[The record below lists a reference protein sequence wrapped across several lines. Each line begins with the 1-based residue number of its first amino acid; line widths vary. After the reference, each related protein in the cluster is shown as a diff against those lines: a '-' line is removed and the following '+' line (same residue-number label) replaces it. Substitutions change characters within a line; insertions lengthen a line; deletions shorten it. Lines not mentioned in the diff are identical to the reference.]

1 MAKKAKDFLA
11 DVLTIQAERGKAYD
25 KDDNQEERSMAKI
38 VAIYEM
44 LTGITLS
51 ERQGWMF
58 MVVLKMVR
66 AHAKEAFHED
76 SFTDLISYTSLAA
89 EAGSAEARLEA
100 LTAEGVFMSGMAVG
114 KAFPKSVLGKE
125 TAPCPACVNPTCP
138 GMTCIKSGFKGFRQ
152 PVSNT
157 LFVLDSSL

>member
-76 SFTDLISYTSLAA
+76 SFTDLISYASLAA
-89 EAGSAEARLEA
+89 EAGSAED
-100 LTAEGVFMSGMAVG
+100 LTEEVAAEMSFKSLSGAAGV
-114 KAFPKSVLGKE
+114 L
-125 TAPCPACVNPTCP
+125 CPACINPTCP
-138 GMTCIKSGFKGFRQ
+138 GMSCLKQGYRAFKPHDPATDVVACSPQ
-152 PVSNT
+152 
-157 LFVLDSSL
+157 

>member
-1 MAKKAKDFLA
+1 MSKKAKDFLA
-11 DVLTIQAERGKAYD
+11 DVLAIQVERGKTYD

-38 VAIYEM
+38 VAMYEM

-76 SFTDLISYTSLAA
+76 SFVDLISYASLAA
-89 EAGSAEARLEA
+89 EAGSAE
-100 LTAEGVFMSGMAVG
+100 EGCKPISAIVELKVG
-114 KAFPKSVLGKE
+114 TYSTTF
-125 TAPCPACVNPTCP
+125 
-138 GMTCIKSGFKGFRQ
+138 
-152 PVSNT
+152 VSNI
-157 LFVLDSSL
+157 SP